1 MFCWSTLMD
10 PHRNIN
16 TTRRIALITLMSA
29 FVTGC
34 AGNSRIAGAA
44 LGASALAS
52 VVGSAVGRQ
61 HRSEQQHTDMAGNV
75 PTAGPARPAFG

>member
-1 MFCWSTLMD
+1 MD
-10 PHRNIN
+10 AHRNIN
-16 TTRRIALITLMSA
+16 TTRRIALITLMGA

-34 AGNSRIAGAA
+34 AGNPRIAGAT

-61 HRSEQQHTDMAGNV
+61 HRDMAENA